1 MHKFFLLFGLSL
13 VLTTGFQN
21 KASAESNE
29 LVRVDVEFL
38 SALIGPTKV
47 NGNPWDSSAKINS
60 TAMGLISDMI
70 APGSGVAASTV
81 AAAVAQN
88 APKGVSAPDVIGYVV
103 QKGPTVRDLV
113 NIAGI
118 AMTLA
123 PNQTETRDSYTPRF
137 YAGYQSWPMF
147 PRTRFQVQLWDKDLA
162 DHDQIAVVEITYDQI
177 MRAKEK
183 GEPTWVNVADQSMNQ
198 LLYVLISVSPSI
210 VNAPPKMNG
219 YRWN

>member
-1 MHKFFLLFGLSL
+1 MHKFFLLLGLSV

-29 LVRVDVEFL
+29 LVRVNIEFL

-47 NGNPWDSSAKINS
+47 NGNPWDSKAKINS
-60 TAMGLISDMI
+60 TAMGMISDMI

-81 AAAVAQN
+81 AAAVAKN
-88 APKGVSAPDVIGYVV
+88 APQGISAPDVIGYVV
-103 QKGPTVRDLV
+103 QRGPTIRNLV

-118 AMTLA
+118 PMALA
-123 PNQTETRDSYTPRF
+123 SNRTKTRDSYTPRF
-137 YAGYQSWPMF
+137 YADYQNWPMF
-147 PRTRFQVQLWDKDLA
+147 PGTRFQVQLWDMDLA
-162 DHDQIAVVEITYDQI
+162 DNDQIAVVEITYDEI
-177 MRAKEK
+177 MRARDE
-183 GEPTWVNVADQSMNQ
+183 GEPTWINVADQSMNQ

-210 VNAPPKMNG
+210 GNTPPKMNG